1 MKIFKYKFTKVMLGS
16 IYAGLALA
24 VAAAGVNT
32 YYVIADGAAS
42 AANPIYPVIT
52 YTLMYAVSIMLFVIL
67 LSLRLSSYYAV
78 DGKTFKTSFG
88 IIKSKYDIEKIENIV
103 LDRETNKLSVYF
115 DENNFIVISVR
126 EDWYED
132 FIDSLLAVN
141 RKIAYTI
148 KSKENKDNEEKK

>member
-1 MKIFKYKFTKVMLGS
+1 FS
-16 IYAGLALA
+16 W
-24 VAAAGVNT
+24 
-32 YYVIADGAAS
+32 AAS
-42 AANPIYPVIT
+42 DVYKIQ
-52 YTLMYAVSIMLFVIL
+52 MYAVSIMLFVIL